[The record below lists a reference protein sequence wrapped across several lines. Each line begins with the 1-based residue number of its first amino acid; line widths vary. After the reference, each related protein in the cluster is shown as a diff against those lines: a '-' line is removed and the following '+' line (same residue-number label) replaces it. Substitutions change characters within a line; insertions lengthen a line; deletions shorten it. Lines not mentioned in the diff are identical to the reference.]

1 MVVQFKCT
9 SSGTLIGQ
17 WDDNGSNESSH
28 AQEEECMPR
37 DLRAV

>member
-9 SSGTLIGQ
+9 SSGTLIRQ
-17 WDDNGSNESSH
+17 RDENGSSESSH
-28 AQEEECMPR
+28 AHEEECMPR